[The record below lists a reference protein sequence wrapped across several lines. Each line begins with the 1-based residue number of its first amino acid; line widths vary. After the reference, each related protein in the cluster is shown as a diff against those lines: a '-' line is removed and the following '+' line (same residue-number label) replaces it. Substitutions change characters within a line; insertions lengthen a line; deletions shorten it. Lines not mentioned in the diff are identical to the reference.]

1 MRRTASEI
9 IRNLEMRIARLERKA
24 NFKELEKQYL
34 KLIPIGGTYLDLE
47 EHLKNKNTKGWFL
60 NNMKD
65 FEPFIQEELFK
76 CKQELA
82 AIQESDFEAMIMAQR
97 GASVLEGM
105 KKN

>member
-1 MRRTASEI
+1 MD
-9 IRNLEMRIARLERKA
+9 RKD
-24 NFKELEKQYL
+24 YL
-34 KLIPIGGTYLDLE
+34 QDLIDHYE

-82 AIQESDFEAMIMAQR
+82 AILESDFEAMIMAQR
-97 GASVLEGM
+97 GASVLEDM

>member
-1 MRRTASEI
+1 MD
-9 IRNLEMRIARLERKA
+9 RKDYLQDLI
-24 NFKELEKQYL
+24 NHYKQ
-34 KLIPIGGTYLDLE
+34 
-47 EHLKNKNTKGWFL
+47 HLRNKNTEGCFL
-60 NNMKD
+60 NINKD